1 MIEFRSNF
9 TEICSQESDW
19 HYASIDSGNGY
30 SVLNRRQFITWTND
44 DPVHR
49 RIYAALGEE
58 ELTPIGLNRRYI
70 QQLYVFNKQTN
81 ALLLGDTLQ
90 DLSNVGTI
98 KKRSYKVSAVIFPAL
113 DITGVC

>member
-19 HYASIDSGNGY
+19 HYASIGSGNT
-30 SVLNRRQFITWTND
+30 VLNRRQFITWTND

-49 RIYAALGEE
+49 RIYAALGED
-58 ELTPIGLNRRYI
+58 ELTLIGLNRRYI

-98 KKRSYKVSAVIFPAL
+98 KKDRIGLAKLLFLPWV
-113 DITGVC
+113 